1 MRQISFACAAA
12 VAALMFGA
20 TVIADDANQQG
31 AAEQSLTLEQLIER
45 GRGAFSSNCAACH
58 GSNGEGESGPSLVG
72 NELLSDTNEIARTV
86 INGFS
91 YMPPFG
97 DVLTDV
103 QIASILTYVR
113 TSWGNDYGLVTA
125 EEVAANR

>member
-1 MRQISFACAAA
+1 MRQISFACAATL
-12 VAALMFGA
+12 AAMLVGA
-20 TVIADDANQQG
+20 AVIADDANQDG
-31 AAEQSLTLEQLIER
+31 AAEQSLTLEQLVER

-58 GSNGEGESGPSLVG
+58 GSTGEGESGPSLVG

-86 INGFS
+86 IKGFS

-113 TSWGNDYGLVTA
+113 TSWGNDYGLVTP

>member
-1 MRQISFACAAA
+1 
-12 VAALMFGA
+12 
-20 TVIADDANQQG
+20 
-31 AAEQSLTLEQLIER
+31 
-45 GRGAFSSNCAACH
+45 
-58 GSNGEGESGPSLVG
+58 
-72 NELLSDTNEIARTV
+72 EIARTV
-86 INGFS
+86 IKGFS

-113 TSWGNDYGLVTA
+113 TSWGNDYGLVTP